1 MEMLLLL
8 IVGVWI
14 AALLLVAAL
23 CAAAHRGDAGVP
35 HAALARAAAT
45 HERPAEKA
53 PLPAAEL
60 AEPAIRIAA

>member
-1 MEMLLLL
+1 MLLLL

-23 CAAAHRGDAGVP
+23 CTAARRGEADVLHAARERQAAAQ
-35 HAALARAAAT
+35 
-45 HERPAEKA
+45 ERPAETA

-60 AEPAIRIAA
+60 AEPAVRIAA